1 MYVDKYVIA
10 KKWSA
15 HQPVPWMARVRHP
28 QAVFRSLA
36 NAKEICLAART
47 NGARITNLN
56 INLVPSSVCIVLV
69 AGATSQNLKTS
80 Y

>member
-56 INLVPSSVCIVLV
+56 INLVQVPYVLFWWRGRL
-69 AGATSQNLKTS
+69 ARI
-80 Y
+80 